1 MKLPELSTIVTPL
14 QMVRCYVLDQV
25 SQSEDSQK
33 KIIRLSMRA
42 SLINRGLS
50 MKNIN
55 AGMPIYGCIASKED
69 HGYIVAG
76 GINGCNFFLPSK
88 AIPASKG
95 ELVIGQPIESV
106 CTASNDT
113 AQTATLRAHP
123 KAVYEAITMSGSL
136 AFTSLIPGM
145 QVKVVID
152 KIVEVSY

>member
-55 AGMPIYGCIASKED
+55 AGMPIYG
-69 HGYIVAG
+69 
-76 GINGCNFFLPSK
+76 
-88 AIPASKG
+88 
-95 ELVIGQPIESV
+95 
-106 CTASNDT
+106 
-113 AQTATLRAHP
+113 
-123 KAVYEAITMSGSL
+123 
-136 AFTSLIPGM
+136 
-145 QVKVVID
+145 
-152 KIVEVSY
+152 